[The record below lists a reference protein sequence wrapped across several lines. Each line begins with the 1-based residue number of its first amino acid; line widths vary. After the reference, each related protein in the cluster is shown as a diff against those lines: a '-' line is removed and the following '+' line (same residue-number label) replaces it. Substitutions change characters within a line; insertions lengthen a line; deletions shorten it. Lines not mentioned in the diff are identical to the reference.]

1 VAGGGEVV
9 ERLRGHSGRL
19 GERLL
24 GCAAGLGWGDAAGG
38 DEVVLEG
45 EGGGGVGEE
54 AEAEAEAV
62 AVVDRGGE
70 LGGGADER
78 EEAISEAQHDG
89 AAEGRRRR
97 RWVSLRGQI

>member
-1 VAGGGEVV
+1 VAGAGEVV

-45 EGGGGVGEE
+45 EG
-54 AEAEAEAV
+54 A
-62 AVVDRGGE
+62 GE
-70 LGGGADER
+70 LETRRRQSLWWIGEGSW
-78 EEAISEAQHDG
+78 EAARTRGRRRFRRRSMTA